1 MFQKKKRLF
10 SKEAIIILVIIIIF
24 IFSSYFS
31 LKYADFFE
39 GMVYLQGVNGIM
51 YYVLITVVAVVIA
64 PVSTFPLLPIA
75 VALWGSFWAATTS
88 VIGWTIGGMIAFILA
103 QWGGK
108 RFVKKLFKTEQIKRM
123 SKMIP
128 KRNLFWSV
136 VFLRSI
142 LPVDLLSYALGL
154 FTEMNWWS
162 YFFATL
168 IGVAPFAYI
177 FAYSVKLPIN
187 LQIIGGI
194 GVFIFIVLSYR
205 TIKKKAIKLTK

>member
-1 MFQKKKRLF
+1 MMFQKKKRLF

-88 VIGWTIGGMIAFILA
+88 VIGWTIGGMI
-103 QWGGK
+103 
-108 RFVKKLFKTEQIKRM
+108 
-123 SKMIP
+123 
-128 KRNLFWSV
+128 
-136 VFLRSI
+136 
-142 LPVDLLSYALGL
+142 
-154 FTEMNWWS
+154 
-162 YFFATL
+162 
-168 IGVAPFAYI
+168 
-177 FAYSVKLPIN
+177 
-187 LQIIGGI
+187 
-194 GVFIFIVLSYR
+194 
-205 TIKKKAIKLTK
+205 